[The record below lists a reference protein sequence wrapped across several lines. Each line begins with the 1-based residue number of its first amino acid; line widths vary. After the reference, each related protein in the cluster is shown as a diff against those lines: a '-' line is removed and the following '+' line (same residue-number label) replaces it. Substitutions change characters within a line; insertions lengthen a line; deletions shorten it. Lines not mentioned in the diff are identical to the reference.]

1 MNASILLVE
10 DDKTLHEAIKSAVI
24 DKAFIITSAY
34 DGAGALRHLE
44 KILPDLVILD
54 LGLPDI
60 QGESLCK
67 QIHDKFPELPI
78 IILTAKNTTADVVKG
93 LNIGASDYISKPFSI
108 DELVARIHARLRELK
123 KDANTLKVDGLVLDG
138 NKITVTRDGKPIKLT
153 QKEFLL
159 LEYFMVNSGR
169 VLSRE
174 MILNHVWSY
183 SPEIESRA
191 VDVYVGYLR
200 KKIDA
205 GFKKPLINSIRG
217 FGYVLKD

>member
-1 MNASILLVE
+1 LIE
-10 DDKTLHEAIKSAVI
+10 DDKVLHESIKSVLI
-24 DKAFIITSAY
+24 DQKFIITSAY
-34 DGAGALRHLE
+34 YGAGALRYLD

-60 QGESLCK
+60 QGESLCR
-67 QIHDKFPELPI
+67 QIHEKFSELPI
-78 IILTAKNTTADVVKG
+78 IILTAKNTTADIVKG
-93 LNIGASDYISKPFSI
+93 LDIGASDYISKPFSI
-108 DELVARIHARLRELK
+108 DELVARIHVRLRELK
-123 KDANTLKVDGLVLDG
+123 KVENVLKIDGLVLDG
-138 NKITVTRDGKPIKLT
+138 DKISVARDGKPIQLT

-159 LEYFMVNSGR
+159 LEYFMINAGR
-169 VLSRE
+169 VLSRD

-183 SPEIESRA
+183 SPDIESRA

-205 GFKKPLINSIRG
+205 GFKKPLISSVRG